1 MSDILITKSSGSLR
15 RGTLVEVLSTD
26 AHISGDEGWWTG
38 RVGNKVGI
46 FPSNFVTIDINTSVA
61 KRLHS
66 NNQPYYTQNN
76 HRNWCCFVV
85 FCHFGAELTRKIS
98 HMI

>member
-1 MSDILITKSSGSLR
+1 MECYCGLWTAVFDYETRREDELTLR

-46 FPSNFVTIDINTSVA
+46 FPLLYLNDQVTRI
-61 KRLHS
+61 LL
-66 NNQPYYTQNN
+66 P
-76 HRNWCCFVV
+76 
-85 FCHFGAELTRKIS
+85 HF
-98 HMI
+98 